1 MKWRMLNLMRNREYD
16 DYADDNDDI
25 DNEDDDN
32 GKII

>member
-1 MKWRMLNLMRNREYD
+1 MRNREYD

-25 DNEDDDN
+25 DNGDDNEDDDN